1 MSETKQLASPPK
13 QDTQSAPP
21 VVAIIAL
28 VISIA
33 AAGFFFYQTNQLM
46 LANASLEKHLSLLTE
61 QTQSQQQN
69 NADQKAQLSNTQQ
82 ALTAMEGHLAFM
94 QQTLNQIPG
103 ARLDDWKLAEVE
115 YLLRLGNQR
124 VTLQKEAQGALA
136 LFDAANQI
144 LASLDD
150 PALIVVREKIAE
162 EMLKLGNT
170 TEIDQQGIYSQIQAL
185 KNLIHNSIQ
194 PPETYTTAQLSVVDS
209 AASDAQLSL
218 MDQVLALVTV
228 RKREDAFDAP
238 LAAEQ
243 YQLLEHSLNLML
255 EQAQWALL
263 KGDQSLYENSL
274 KNASSWIEKK
284 LRHQQAI
291 QFLTDIKKLSALTVS
306 TAMPDVS
313 GSLRILRQILQDRT
327 YQPSPINVEEAEQEQ
342 TPLNSA
348 QEAEAK
354 NAEASKPVMQEQA

>member
-1 MSETKQLASPPK
+1 MSDTKKVTSPSAKTASTESK
-13 QDTQSAPP
+13 QGPS
-21 VVAIIAL
+21 VIAIIAL
-28 VISIA
+28 VIAIA
-33 AAGFFFYQTNQLM
+33 SSGVLFFLYNQLQ
-46 LANASLEKHLSLLTE
+46 LANAGLEKHLSLLTE
-61 QTQSQQQN
+61 QNQQQLQANAQQAQTIKNTQS
-69 NADQKAQLSNTQQ
+69 
-82 ALTAMEGHLAFM
+82 ALTTMEGHLAFM

-150 PALIVVREKIAE
+150 PSLLVVREKIAE

-185 KNLIHNSIQ
+185 KNLIHDSIQ
-194 PPETYTTAQLSVVDS
+194 PPETHVTKTVSVVEE
-209 AASDAQLSL
+209 DAQPSL
-218 MDQVLALVTV
+218 TEQFMALVTV

-238 LAAEQ
+238 LTAEQ
-243 YQLLEHSLNLML
+243 YQLLEHSLTLML

-263 KGDQSLYENSL
+263 KGDQTLYENSL
-274 KNASSWIEKK
+274 SNAATWIDKK
-284 LRHQQAI
+284 LRHQQAT
-291 QFLTDIKKLSALTVS
+291 QFLSDIKTLSTLTVA

-313 GSLRILRQILQDRT
+313 GSLRALRQILQDRT
-327 YQPSPINVEEAEQEQ
+327 YQPSDIKVEEKPVETKEVPA
-342 TPLNSA
+342 
-348 QEAEAK
+348 
-354 NAEASKPVMQEQA
+354 ASKPVAKQEQA